1 MVLPLPALERYTPA
15 VLAVLI
21 QRLQRE
27 NEEMHHRLELVADR
41 ADMLSEKVLAQ
52 QVGQDAL
59 DARVSRLT
67 SSLIAVS
74 VGLIGISLDFL
85 YFLWSKP

>member
-1 MVLPLPALERYTPA
+1 
-15 VLAVLI
+15 
-21 QRLQRE
+21 
-27 NEEMHHRLELVADR
+27 
-41 ADMLSEKVLAQ
+41 MLSEKVLAQ